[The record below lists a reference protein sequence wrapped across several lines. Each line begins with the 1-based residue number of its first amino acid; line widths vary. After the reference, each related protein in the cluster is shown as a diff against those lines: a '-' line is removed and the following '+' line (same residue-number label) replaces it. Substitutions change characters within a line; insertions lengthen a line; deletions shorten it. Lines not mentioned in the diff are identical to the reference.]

1 MKRMTYLGALS
12 LVTLVSTAQAL
23 HADRLIKG
31 IVRDADDGSPIVGA
45 TVYVHPTELKRSG
58 ASAKSL
64 GTTTDINGAYNLTIP
79 EGVRVIRVSY
89 VGMREQEIA
98 IKAGVS
104 SYEVQ
109 LQSDNKLNEVVV
121 TGYQT
126 TERRR
131 LTAAITKVELSD
143 AVLGGVKSVDQAL
156 AGQIAGVSV
165 VNATGTPGAPARI
178 RIRGTASL
186 NGTQDPLWVLD
197 GIPLEGTDI
206 PKMDSSNDNDIT
218 NIGQSSIAGISPAD
232 IDNITILKDAAAT
245 AIYGARAANGV
256 IVITT
261 KKGRSGKT
269 SINYS
274 SRLSYSPKYSIGRL
288 NLLNASDKVDLELAL
303 LPTQDAWGSP
313 LYPSKGGVAE
323 ILSRH
328 NLLDAYRQSGKD
340 ALTAE
345 ALNEINA
352 LRSINT
358 DWNDMLFRNA
368 FTQEHNVSASG
379 GNDRATYYTSLG
391 YTNEQGNVTGVGME
405 RFNLTTKLMY
415 QFSKRF
421 KAGASVFV
429 SRRSNVSDVSDKYGN
444 VNPVY
449 YSRSV
454 NPYTRPFDEQG
465 NYIYNYDL
473 GSGSEPDT
481 KRGFNIYEERANTEQ
496 KTITTALNT
505 IFDAEYRFDDHWKLS
520 SQLGLQWEQ
529 LKLDEYVG
537 KDTYTMRDIREASTY
552 TSNRQ
557 TLYLIPLGARHRLQ
571 NRVMSQTTWK
581 GLLEYKNT
589 FAELHNLQVMLGSE
603 LRRNRYE
610 VVNSTAYGY
619 DPKTLTTK
627 PIIYRNESDATRYP
641 LHSES
646 LLRNAFTSFFA
657 NGSYTYNDRY
667 TLGASVR
674 IDGSDLFGVDE
685 RYRYLPIY
693 SVSGLWRLSNERFL
707 SSAKWL
713 DNLALRASYGLQG
726 NIDKNTSPFLVGLY
740 GTTSLL
746 PGSSEEVITIASA
759 PNDKLRWEK
768 TASYNLGLDF
778 AAFDQALNLSIDYYL
793 RKGTDLIGVRSLP
806 LENGFSSQ
814 TINWAQMDNQG
825 IEVNLQT
832 RNLTTKNF
840 SWYTSLNFA
849 YNQNKVLRVMTPDN
863 QTTPSLEGY
872 PVGAIFALPTAGID
886 PANGRILIAN
896 ADGTSSTIE
905 QKYKLVDEWGIGS
918 YASGVTTE
926 EERGFY
932 RYIGSSDAPFTGGI
946 NNTFT
951 YRNWELNLNIAY
963 YLGGYVRT
971 APTYDITAVNL
982 GKNTNQDILQRW
994 TSEQTTSTLPAL
1006 LTPTTAGADY
1016 DFLAN
1021 SRPDIYRNL
1030 DMWVRPLNYF
1040 RLQNLRLAYRLPEG
1054 FLRSIGLR
1062 GATLALEGRNLW
1074 VFGSSYR
1081 NYLDPES
1088 MGNLYATPM
1097 PRTFTFHLNVNL

>member
-1 MKRMTYLGALS
+1 MKRLTHLGALS

-31 IVRDADDGSPIVGA
+31 IVRDADDGSPVIGA
-45 TVYVHPTELKRSG
+45 TVYVHANELRRAGITS
-58 ASAKSL
+58 KSL
-64 GTTTDINGAYNLTIP
+64 GTVTDINGAYSLSIP
-79 EGVRVIRVSY
+79 ESVRVVRISF
-89 VGMREQEIA
+89 VGAVEQEIQ
-98 IKAGVS
+98 IKPGQNV
-104 SYEVQ
+104 YDVT
-109 LQSDNKLNEVVV
+109 LKSDNKLDEVVV

-131 LTAAITKVELSD
+131 LTAAISKVELND
-143 AVLGGVKSVDQAL
+143 AVLGAVKSVDQAL

-206 PKMDSSNDNDIT
+206 PKLDSSNDNDIT
-218 NIGQSSIAGISPAD
+218 NIGQSSIAGISPSD
-232 IDNITILKDAAAT
+232 IENITILKDAAAT

-261 KKGRSGKT
+261 KKGRSGRT

-274 SRLSYSPKYSIGRL
+274 SRLSYSPKYSIDRL

-303 LPTQDAWGSP
+303 LPTLDMWGSA

-323 ILSRH
+323 ILTKH
-328 NLLDAYRQSGKD
+328 NLLDAYRASGNT
-340 ALTAE
+340 ALTQA
-345 ALNEINA
+345 ALEEINA
-352 LRSINT
+352 LRGINT

-368 FTQEHNVSASG
+368 FTQEHNVSVSG
-379 GNDRATYYTSLG
+379 GNDKATYYTSLG
-391 YTNEQGNVTGVGME
+391 YTNEQGNVSGVGME
-405 RFNLTTKLMY
+405 RFNLTAKLSY
-415 QFSKRF
+415 QFTKRF

-429 SRRSNVSDVSDKYGN
+429 SRRTNVADVSDKYGN

-454 NPYTRPFDEQG
+454 NPYTKPFDNDG
-465 NYIYNYDL
+465 NYIYNYDI

-481 KRGFNIYEERANTEQ
+481 KRGFNIYEERRNTEQ
-496 KTITTALNT
+496 ETITTALNT
-505 IFDAEYRFDDHWKLS
+505 IFDAEYKINDQWKLS

-537 KDTYTMRDIREASTY
+537 KDTYTMRDIRESSSY
-552 TSNRQ
+552 TSSGK
-557 TLYLIPLGARHRLQ
+557 TLYIIPEGARHKIQ
-571 NRVMSQTTWK
+571 NRVMSQMTWK

-589 FAELHNLQVMLGSE
+589 FADLHNVQVMLGSE

-610 VVNSTAYGY
+610 VASTTAYGY

-627 PIIYRNESDATRYP
+627 PLIYRTESDATRYP

-646 LLRNAFTSFFA
+646 LVRNAFTSFFA
-657 NGSYTYNDRY
+657 NGSYTFDDRY

-685 RYRYLPIY
+685 KYRYLPIY
-693 SVSGLWRLSNERFL
+693 SVSALWRLSNESFL
-707 SSAKWL
+707 RSTKWL

-726 NIDKNTSPFLVGLY
+726 NIDKNTSPYLVGTY
-740 GTTSLL
+740 GTVSML
-746 PGSSEEVITIASA
+746 PGSTEEAITIASA

-778 AAFDQALNLSIDYYL
+778 AAFNQGINLSVDYYL

-814 TINWAQMDNQG
+814 TINWAEMDNKG

-832 RNLTTKNF
+832 RNITTKDF

-872 PVGAIFALPTAGID
+872 PVGAIFALPTKGID
-886 PANGRILIAN
+886 PTNGRILIAN

-905 QKYKLVDEWGIGS
+905 DKYKLVDEWGIGS
-918 YASGVTTE
+918 YATGVTTS
-926 EERGFY
+926 EEREFY
-932 RYIGSSDAPFTGGI
+932 KYMGSSDAPFTGGI
-946 NNTFT
+946 NNTLT
-951 YRNWELNLNIAY
+951 YKNWELNVNIAY

-971 APTYDITAVNL
+971 APTYEITTINL
-982 GKNTNQDILQRW
+982 GKNTNQDILNRW
-994 TSEQTTSTLPAL
+994 TTDNPNNTLPAL

-1030 DMWVRPLNYF
+1030 DIWVKRLNYF
-1040 RLQNLRLAYRLPEG
+1040 RLQNVRLAYRLPEA
-1054 FLRSIGLR
+1054 FLKTIGVK
-1062 GATLALEGRNLW
+1062 GATVALEGRNLL